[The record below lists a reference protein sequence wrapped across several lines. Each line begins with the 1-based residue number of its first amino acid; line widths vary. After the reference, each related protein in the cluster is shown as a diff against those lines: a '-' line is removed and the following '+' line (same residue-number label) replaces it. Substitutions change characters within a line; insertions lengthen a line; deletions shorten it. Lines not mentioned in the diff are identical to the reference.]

1 MLRTRCTR
9 AAPTPEEIMAAVR
22 GPLFSFDASGSL
34 ASTITFS
41 KWKGRPYVR
50 QHVIPSNPKTIAQ
63 QGNRAIVRYTSQ
75 AWATLGSVNQAPWNT
90 LGAADSITGLDA
102 WTRST
107 ARRKPND
114 QAALQTPAAVAG
126 TTPGPPLTPAAT
138 GGKGQVTLSWTNSVT
153 GTLLTTAIHRG
164 TTGFTPGPANLIW
177 LVPSTTLTIVLTGFA
192 PGTYFFKFRHG
203 NIGGIYG
210 TASTEVTAVVT

>member
-1 MLRTRCTR
+1 
-9 AAPTPEEIMAAVR
+9 MASVR

-34 ASTITFS
+34 ASTLTFS

-50 QHVIPSNPKTIAQ
+50 QLVIPSNPNTISQ

-75 AWATLGSVNQAPWNT
+75 DWANLSGTNQGLWNGV
-90 LGAADSITGLDA
+90 GASDSITGLDA
-102 WTRST
+102 WVRNS

-114 QAALQTPAAVAG
+114 QAVLQAPAQPAG

-138 GGKGQVTLSWTNSVT
+138 GGKGQVTLTWTNTVT
-153 GTLLTTAIHRG
+153 GTLFTTAIHRG
-164 TTGFTPGPANLIW
+164 STGFTPGPGNLIR
-177 LVPSTTLTIVLTGFA
+177 LVPSTTLTLVITGLTPA
-192 PGTYFFKFRHG
+192 TYFFKLRHG

-210 TASTEVTAVVT
+210 SASTEVSAAVT